1 MIGKIF
7 PKSSGSFKKRI
18 YYIFGYSKHDHAIS
32 KIKTIGGNYFSSDPL
47 PALLSGNKIK
57 IDALV
62 AEFDEIEKLRKQS
75 IDSEKKIK
83 PVFHAI
89 LSLRPGEHLSDIE
102 WNKIAHQY
110 MQCLGFTDSNK
121 FVAVLHD
128 DTDHQHLHIV
138 GNRIKFEEGFRMVSD
153 SNERL
158 ISVDAV
164 SDIEDL
170 YALDKCP
177 KPNETW
183 GTAIT
188 HAEMKSS
195 IAENDLPFKH
205 KMIAKI
211 ASCIEKTNAVNGDMF
226 TFASL
231 LRRQKVF
238 IHLTLAE
245 NGQPKGIT
253 FEHEGRMISGR
264 QLKRSRLTWQK
275 LTTQE
280 NIHYDPETISDL
292 EAEIQ
297 KRDEGEYE
305 VVTSYSR
312 RHYFFFVTKTRKYP
326 ITFKAKDE
334 DLTAVI
340 SLILSLL
347 LALFGIQFAVVIAE
361 PGNYFIDYEFGKPL
375 NILDYGYEP

>member
-1 MIGKIF
+1 M
-7 PKSSGSFKKRI
+7 
-18 YYIFGYSKHDHAIS
+18 
-32 KIKTIGGNYFSSDPL
+32 
-47 PALLSGNKIK
+47 
-57 IDALV
+57 
-62 AEFDEIEKLRKQS
+62 
-75 IDSEKKIK
+75 
-83 PVFHAI
+83 
-89 LSLRPGEHLSDIE
+89 SDIE
-102 WNKIAHQY
+102 WNNIAHQY
-110 MQCLGFTDSNK
+110 MQCLGFTYANK
-121 FVAVLHD
+121 YVAVLHE
-128 DTDHQHLHIV
+128 DTNHQHLHIV

-153 SNERL
+153 SNERS

-177 KPNETW
+177 KPKETW

-188 HAEMKSS
+188 HAEMKSA

-211 ASCIEKTNAVNGDMF
+211 ASCIEKTNETNGDMF

-238 IHLTLAE
+238 IHLTLDE
-245 NGQPKGIT
+245 TGQPKGIT
-253 FEHEGRMISGR
+253 FENDGRMISGR

-275 LTTQE
+275 LITQE

-305 VVTSYSR
+305 VVTTYSR

-326 ITFKAKDE
+326 ITFKSKDE

-340 SLILSLL
+340 TLILSLL
-347 LALFGIQFAVVIAE
+347 LALFGIQFSVVIAE
-361 PGNYFIDYEFGKPL
+361 PGDYFIDYEIGKPL
-375 NILDYGYEP
+375 KIPDHGYEP

>member
-1 MIGKIF
+1 M
-7 PKSSGSFKKRI
+7 GSMERI
-18 YYIFGYSKHDHAIS
+18 
-32 KIKTIGGNYFSSDPL
+32 
-47 PALLSGNKIK
+47 
-57 IDALV
+57 
-62 AEFDEIEKLRKQS
+62 Q
-75 IDSEKKIK
+75 
-83 PVFHAI
+83 
-89 LSLRPGEHLSDIE
+89 
-102 WNKIAHQY
+102 
-110 MQCLGFTDSNK
+110 
-121 FVAVLHD
+121 
-128 DTDHQHLHIV
+128 
-138 GNRIKFEEGFRMVSD
+138 
-153 SNERL
+153 
-158 ISVDAV
+158 
-164 SDIEDL
+164 
-170 YALDKCP
+170 
-177 KPNETW
+177 
-183 GTAIT
+183 
-188 HAEMKSS
+188 
-195 IAENDLPFKH
+195 
-205 KMIAKI
+205 MIAKI

-231 LRRQKVF
+231 LRCQKVF

-347 LALFGIQFAVVIAE
+347 LALFGIQFTVVIAE

-375 NILDYGYEP
+375 NIIDYGYEP